1 MMEIIKIN
9 YIAMKKLHR
18 VLSAMIGLVFFSSV
32 NVYSQDWPQFRGINR
47 DGKVIGFTAPK
58 AWPKELTQ
66 VWKIN
71 VGFGDA
77 SPVLVGKKIY
87 LSTRQGADEVILCL
101 DASTGK
107 ELWKNSYTAI
117 AVTGPSASQHP
128 GPRSTPAVANGKIV
142 TFGASGILS
151 CLDAATGKL
160 LWRKENPT
168 NAFPS
173 FFTGMSPLIVDGM
186 CIAHIGKKDDG
197 QVIAYDLNT
206 GDEKWKWAG
215 DGPAYSSPSVM
226 SVEGKK
232 LLIVFTEKNVM
243 ALGLSDGKLLWQ
255 IAAIP
260 QQRFYN
266 CVSPCIDGQTIVY
279 SGQGLGS
286 KAIKV
291 EKQGDQ
297 FTTKDLWSNAE
308 VGAKWNTPVLK
319 DGFLY
324 GFTDQ
329 KRLYCLN
336 YATGQTAWI
345 DNAVNSD
352 FSTIVDC
359 GSVIIGLTSTDNLI
373 VFNPDGKA
381 YTELAKYKV
390 SETPIYA
397 FPVIAGNN
405 VYIKDAESL
414 ILFRIK

>member
-1 MMEIIKIN
+1 MENLNIK
-9 YIAMKKLHR
+9 YMAMKKFHL
-18 VLSAMIGLVFFSSV
+18 VLSVIITLIFLSSV

-47 DGKVIGFTAPK
+47 DGKVTGFTAPQ

-77 SPVLVGKKIY
+77 SPVLVGKNIY
-87 LSTRQGADEVILCL
+87 LSTRQGTDEVILCL
-101 DASTGK
+101 DATTGK
-107 ELWKNSYTAI
+107 ELWKNTYAAM

-142 TFGASGILS
+142 TLGASGVLS

-160 LWRKENPT
+160 LWRKENTT
-168 NAFPS
+168 NALPT

-186 CIAHIGKKDDG
+186 CIVHVGKKDDG
-197 QVIAYDLNT
+197 QVIAYDMNT
-206 GDEKWKWAG
+206 GNEKWKWAG

-226 SVEGKK
+226 VIEGKK

-243 ALGLSDGKLLWQ
+243 ALGLSDGKLLFQ

-260 QQRFYN
+260 QRMFYN
-266 CVSPCIDGQTIVY
+266 CVSPFIDGQTLVY
-279 SGQGLGS
+279 SSQGLGS
-286 KAIKV
+286 KALKV

-297 FTTKDLWSNAE
+297 YTTKDLWANAQ

-329 KRLYCLN
+329 RRLYCLN
-336 YATGQTAWI
+336 YSTGQTAWI
-345 DNAVNSD
+345 DNVVNSD

-359 GSVIIGLTSTDNLI
+359 GSVIIGLTSTDYLI
-373 VFNPDGKA
+373 VLKPDGKA
-381 YTELAKYKV
+381 YTELAKFKV

-405 VYIKDAESL
+405 IYIKDAESL
-414 ILFRIK
+414 ILYKIK